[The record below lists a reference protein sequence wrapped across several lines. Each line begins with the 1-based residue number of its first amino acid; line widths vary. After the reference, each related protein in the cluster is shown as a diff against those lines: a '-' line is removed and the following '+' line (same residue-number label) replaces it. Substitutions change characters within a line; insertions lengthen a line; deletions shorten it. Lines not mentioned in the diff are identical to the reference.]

1 MNYKINADPRRISGK
16 RPNLAAENSAVDEIV
31 TAFSSQHEP
40 VVPLSSAT
48 TGKPSPWGKIYAIL
62 GAALLFMP
70 FVVALVLM
78 ILNAAKAHALPAL
91 TYPIL
96 ALAFR
101 NYSFIGGL
109 FLYLAARKANA
120 LRKTI
125 GWLALAN
132 PLVTIP
138 YFIMAVQYGTS
149 REALAAAPAGVYIVN
164 YVSLIASL
172 LCMIALCVFAVI
184 LLVCVFRKKKQEAL
198 A

>member
-1 MNYKINADPRRISGK
+1 MNYKINANPGRITGK
-16 RPNLAAENSAVDEIV
+16 RPNLAAENSVVDEIV
-31 TAFSSQHEP
+31 TAFSSQQEP
-40 VVPLSSAT
+40 VVPLSSTA
-48 TGKPSPWGKIYAIL
+48 TGKPSPWGKVYAIL
-62 GAALLFMP
+62 ATALLFAP
-70 FVVALVLM
+70 FLVSTVLM
-78 ILNAAKAHALPAL
+78 IQSAANGYALSVLMLPL
-91 TYPIL
+91 L
-96 ALAFR
+96 AIAFR
-101 NYSFIGGL
+101 GYSFFGGL

-164 YVSLIASL
+164 YVSMIASL
-172 LCMIALCVFAVI
+172 LCMIALCVLAVI
-184 LLVCVFRKKKQEAL
+184 LLVRVFRKKKQEAL